1 VPGELEDLLRCG
13 HPAVRLRHQVSVW
26 VKLGHALNEGRRG
39 VPAHAPSGGLQVGQ
53 EVPGLLLAWV
63 RTDWKT
69 WVAVV
74 DVALRFEG
82 GGEAWCRTIV
92 PQAAVTK
99 DSVMYRRKL
108 DGKASSRPTMR
119 QRP

>member
-1 VPGELEDLLRCG
+1 MHGELEDLLRSG
-13 HPAVRLRHQVSVW
+13 HPAVRLRYQARVW
-26 VKLGHALNEGRRG
+26 VKLAPTLNDGKRG
-39 VPAHAPSGGLQVGQ
+39 VPTHAPSGELQVGQ

-82 GGEAWCRTIV
+82 GQQAWCRMMV
-92 PQAAVTK
+92 PASSVTK

-108 DGKASSRPTMR
+108 EGKASNRSTLKQVP
-119 QRP
+119 